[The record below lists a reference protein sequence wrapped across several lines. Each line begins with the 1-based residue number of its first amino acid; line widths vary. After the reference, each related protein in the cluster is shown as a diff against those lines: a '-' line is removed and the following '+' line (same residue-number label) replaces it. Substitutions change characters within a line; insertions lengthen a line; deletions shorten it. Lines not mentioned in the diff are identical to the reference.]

1 MGLMTFMARRFVA
14 GKTPEAA
21 LRAVRKLNEHNIS
34 ATLDIL
40 GENVT
45 NRQEAARAA
54 DAYINLLDRI
64 AKAGVDSNVSL
75 KLTMMGLDIDNE
87 LCFDNAR
94 RVLQAASRHGNFVRV
109 DMEGS
114 DYTQRTLD
122 LVHRLFAQSPNIGA
136 VVQSCLHR
144 SENDVEALIKA
155 GITTRLCK
163 GAYREP
169 REIAYPDRRDV
180 RTNYSKLMRLLLE
193 HGRRPAIATHDT
205 KLINEC
211 KALVARNGMA
221 KDRFEFQLLYGIRRA
236 LQRQVAAEGYR
247 VRCYVPFGTHWLPY
261 LMRRLRERRANL
273 YFVLRHLFRR

>member
-14 GKTPEAA
+14 GRTPEAA

-45 NRQEAARAA
+45 NHQEAARAA
-54 DAYINLLDRI
+54 DAYIELLDRI
-64 AKAGVDSNVSL
+64 AKAGVDSNVSV
-75 KLTMMGLDIDNE
+75 KLTMMGLDIGDGF
-87 LCFDNAR
+87 CFDNTR
-94 RVLQAASRHGNFVRV
+94 QVVEAAARHGNFVRV

-122 LVHRLFAQSPNIGA
+122 IVHRLFALNPDIGA

-144 SENDVEALIKA
+144 SEADVVALNKA

-180 RTNYSKLMRLLLE
+180 RANYSKLMRLLIKSGTL
-193 HGRRPAIATHDT
+193 PAIATHDT

-211 KALVARNGMA
+211 KALVARNGLA

-236 LQRQVAAEGYR
+236 LQRRLAAEGYR